1 LVASV
6 LLPTP
11 PFGFATTITV
21 MKCPGFFVERAGAWP
36 RGRAR
41 FRFTRTGA

>member
-1 LVASV
+1 V

-21 MKCPGFFVERAGAWP
+21 MNSPGKKAGRRQPVCRAY
-36 RGRAR
+36 R
-41 FRFTRTGA
+41 